1 MQPVAPSSE
10 PAHAGPPRMRV
21 VLMCHA
27 ESVLNRVGIAR
38 WLASFA
44 DLVGMVVIAE
54 TPDANFRRIR
64 SEIKRVGL
72 LRFLD
77 VLAFRVYY
85 QLFLARADAR
95 WMRDRL
101 DRLGQRYPDP
111 SPAPQILRTADPN
124 SAEVAEF
131 LRKLA
136 PDMMVA
142 RCKRILRENVF
153 SIPASGTFVL
163 HPGICP
169 EYRNA
174 HGAYWAL
181 ASGDLENV
189 GLTLLRIDKGIDTGP
204 VYGYYRYPFD
214 EVNES
219 HIMIMTQL
227 ALENLD
233 SLRDTL
239 LAARLGT
246 AVPIDTRGR
255 SSAVWGQPWLTSYL
269 RWKRQAKRRHGARAN
284 A

>member
-1 MQPVAPSSE
+1 
-10 PAHAGPPRMRV
+10 MRV

-54 TPDANFRRIR
+54 TPDANLRRVK
-64 SEIKRVGL
+64 SEIRRVGL

-85 QLFLARADAR
+85 QLFLARTDAR

-101 DRLGQRYPDP
+101 HRLGQRYPDP

-124 SAEVAEF
+124 SPEVAEF

-142 RCKRILRENVF
+142 RCKRILREEIF

-181 ASGDLENV
+181 ATGDLQNV

-239 LAARLGT
+239 LAARQGT

-269 RWKRQAKRRHGARAN
+269 RWKRQANRRHRARVN

>member
-1 MQPVAPSSE
+1 
-10 PAHAGPPRMRV
+10 MRV

-44 DLVGMVVIAE
+44 DLAGMVIIE
-54 TPDANFRRIR
+54 EKKDATIKRVK
-64 SEIKRVGL
+64 SEIRRVGL

-77 VLAFRVYY
+77 VLAFRLYY
-85 QLFLARADAR
+85 ALFLSGTDSR
-95 WMRDRL
+95 WMRERL
-101 DRLGQRYPDP
+101 ARLGEKYPDP
-111 SPAPQILRTADPN
+111 KPAPQILRTPDPN
-124 SAEVAEF
+124 SPEVVEF
-131 LRKLA
+131 LRRLA

-142 RCKRILRENVF
+142 RCKRILREEVF
-153 SIPASGTFVL
+153 SVPSSGTWVL

-181 ASGDLENV
+181 ATGDLKNV

-204 VYGYYRYPFD
+204 VYGYYYYDFD
-214 EVNES
+214 EVRES

-233 SLRDTL
+233 AMRDTL
-239 LAARLGT
+239 LAARAGT
-246 AVPIDTRGR
+246 AVSIDTRGR
-255 SSAVWGQPWLTSYL
+255 SSAVWGQPWLTGYL
-269 RWKRQAKRRHGARAN
+269 RWKREAKRRHRARAN
-284 A
+284 ARIS